1 MYVAVWSNAGVK
13 MRGILRVFLVLFMLP
28 AMCLAGVGDVDNRF
42 EVTND
47 MWKQSPYNKF
57 VHLKAYFYN
66 MSPENTNASLIGVGN
81 CTGQYVSPNLILSAG
96 HCKKDN
102 DYVTYRVL
110 NYKYKDVSGLVELI
124 HTAYIHDQEYDKP
137 GDWAV
142 WQITDPKYYNNDY
155 FNTSVPSENLDV
167 INAGWGAIRVLTDD
181 EIEKLKSFL
190 QKEGDKIQ
198 TANLYNTLVAKL
210 KSLNLPDL
218 EDGDQ
223 LKASKCTVFYNK
235 SNPYILKTNC
245 DSWTGNSGGGY
256 VQDDT
261 LYGICSYGADTFDDD
276 SNTDY
281 MVSAKQFKAKLQE
294 LIKEHWPKD
303 QTANPGLSYNT
314 QFNGKL
320 QEPIKSTVPDQVVNP
335 EWPYKPNPRPVVPV
349 VPGIDVKKVQADMIA
364 LYEKKEQ
371 EERKKKQEEWKKK
384 LIEWEEED
392 KNDLLSLSE
401 DMEWWDNHL
410 GLNDSLETSVEI
422 IDEEED
428 PVPGSDNENSV
439 QEKQTSQ
446 AAPEESNLNPTNNQA
461 GSEGGNERAA
471 ANSAPGTVASNH
483 NQVSDSGLSDAEEY
497 FFEYEEVERISNE
510 ISASFD
516 EYLQSVQQAKDDLT
530 EQQEELSKKVEKGV
544 RAVRIMDNRR
554 FLGLLDDI
562 VELNT
567 ISQNLKK
574 LEDTYQQAKKR
585 ETSLANRT
593 LTAMTMAATGIGGM
607 QLAQGLAEQKADK
620 DAEMAMNA
628 YMATFRCEYGG
639 GKSFKGGA
647 TQIELPGGNDS
658 EMMKMRQSY
667 FKLAADLKERKNILG
682 LKAGIES
689 LVVLDKVQ
697 TGLYDDEGVG
707 VTSGAYGS
715 LYRAKTGSEADQA
728 KLDEAGQVSA
738 GRVKGG
744 GAALGTG
751 AVGGVSGD
759 LLINHMKKK

>member
-66 MSPENTNASLIGVGN
+66 MPPENTNASLIGVGN

-142 WQITDPKYYNNDY
+142 WLIKDPKYYNKDY
-155 FNTSVPSENLDV
+155 FNTSVPSKDLDV
-167 INAGWGAIRVLTDD
+167 INAGWGAIRVLKND

-235 SNPYILKTNC
+235 SNPDILKTNC

-303 QTANPGLSYNT
+303 QVA
-314 QFNGKL
+314 
-320 QEPIKSTVPDQVVNP
+320 NP

-371 EERKKKQEEWKKK
+371 EERKKKQEEWKKEQ
-384 LIEWEEED
+384 IEWEEED
-392 KNDLLSLSE
+392 KKYQLSLSE

-422 IDEEED
+422 IDDEED
-428 PVPGSDNENSV
+428 TVPGSDNENSV
-439 QEKQTSQ
+439 REEPASQ
-446 AAPEESNLNPTNNQA
+446 AATEESNLIPTNNQA
-461 GSEGGNERAA
+461 GSEDGDGRVA
-471 ANSAPGTVASNH
+471 ANIAPGTVASNH
-483 NQVSDSGLSDAEEY
+483 NQVSDSGDLEDEEY
-497 FFEYEEVERISNE
+497 FVEYEDAELILNE

-516 EYLQSVQQAKDDLT
+516 TYLQSMEQAQEDLQ
-530 EQQEELSKKVEKGV
+530 EQKEKLSKKVEQGV
-544 RAVRIMDNRR
+544 RVVRIMDNRR

-574 LEDTYQQAKKR
+574 LEDAYQQAKKR

-620 DAEMAMNA
+620 DAEMAMDA

-647 TQIELPGGNDS
+647 TQIELPGGNNS
-658 EMMKMRQSY
+658 EMMKLRQSY
-667 FKLAADLKERKNILG
+667 LKLAADLKERKNILG

-715 LYRAKTGSEADQA
+715 LYRAKMGNEADQE

-751 AVGGVSGD
+751 VVGGTSGN
-759 LLINHMKKK
+759 LLINHMQKK

>member
-1 MYVAVWSNAGVK
+1 MWSNAGVK

-42 EVTND
+42 VVTNE

-57 VHLKAYFYN
+57 VHLKAHVYN
-66 MSPENTNASLIGVGN
+66 MSPENTNASLINVGN

-96 HCKKDN
+96 HCKKDY
-102 DYVTYRVL
+102 DYVLYRAL
-110 NYKYKDVSGLVELI
+110 NYKGGAPVPVELI
-124 HTAYIHDQEYDKP
+124 YTDFIHGQEYDAP

-142 WQITDPKYYNNDY
+142 WLIKDPKYYNKDY
-155 FNTSVPSENLDV
+155 FNTLVPSENLDV
-167 INAGWGAIRVLTDD
+167 INAGWGAIRVLKNE
-181 EIEKLKSFL
+181 EIKKLKSFL
-190 QKEGDKIQ
+190 QEEGDKIQ
-198 TANLYNTLVAKL
+198 TADLYDKLAAKL
-210 KSLNLPDL
+210 KRLNLPDL
-218 EDGDQ
+218 EDGNQ
-223 LKASKCTVFYNK
+223 LKASECKVFYDESK
-235 SNPYILKTNC
+235 PYILKTDC
-245 DSWTGNSGGGY
+245 DSWAGNSGGGY
-256 VQDDT
+256 VRNDT
-261 LYGICSYGADTFDDD
+261 LYGICSYGADTFDDAT
-276 SNTDY
+276 NTDY

-294 LIKEHWPKD
+294 LIK
-303 QTANPGLSYNT
+303 
-314 QFNGKL
+314 
-320 QEPIKSTVPDQVVNP
+320 STGSDQVANP

-364 LYEKKEQ
+364 LKEQ
-371 EERKKKQEEWKKK
+371 
-384 LIEWEEED
+384 IEWEEED
-392 KNDLLSLSE
+392 KKYKLSLSE

-410 GLNDSLETSVEI
+410 GLNDSLETPVYI
-422 IDEEED
+422 IDDEED
-428 PVPGSDNENSV
+428 TVPGSDNENSV
-439 QEKQTSQ
+439 REKQASQ
-446 AAPEESNLNPTNNQA
+446 DATEESNLIPTNNQA
-461 GSEGGNERAA
+461 GSEGGGERVA

-483 NQVSDSGLSDAEEY
+483 NQVSDSDDSDAEEY
-497 FFEYEEVERISNE
+497 IFEYEEAERISNE
-510 ISASFD
+510 ISASFE
-516 EYLQSVQQAKDDLT
+516 EYLQSVQQAKEDLA
-530 EQQEELSKKVEKGV
+530 EQQEELSNKVEQGV
-544 RAVRIMDNRR
+544 RAVRIMDDRR

-574 LEDTYQQAKKR
+574 LEDAYQQAKKR

-620 DAEMAMNA
+620 DAEMAMDA

-647 TQIELPGGNDS
+647 TQIELPGGNNS

-715 LYRAKTGSEADQA
+715 LYRAKMGNEADQE
-728 KLDEAGQVSA
+728 KLDKAEQVSA

-759 LLINHMKKK
+759 LLINHMQKK

>member
-1 MYVAVWSNAGVK
+1 MWSNAGVK

-42 EVTND
+42 VVTNE

-102 DYVTYRVL
+102 DYVTYGVL

-142 WQITDPKYYNNDY
+142 WRITDSKYYNNDY

-167 INAGWGAIRVLTDD
+167 INAGWGAIRVLKND

-294 LIKEHWPKD
+294 LIKDHWPKD
-303 QTANPGLSYNT
+303 QVA
-314 QFNGKL
+314 
-320 QEPIKSTVPDQVVNP
+320 NP
-335 EWPYKPNPRPVVPV
+335 EWSYKPNPWPV
-349 VPGIDVKKVQADMIA
+349 VPGIDVKKVQADMIE
-364 LYEKKEQ
+364 LKEQ
-371 EERKKKQEEWKKK
+371 
-384 LIEWEEED
+384 IEWEEED
-392 KNDLLSLSE
+392 KKYKLSLSE

-410 GLNDSLETSVEI
+410 GLNDSLETSEDI
-422 IDEEED
+422 IDDEED
-428 PVPGSDNENSV
+428 TVPGSDNENSV
-439 QEKQTSQ
+439 AGKASQ
-446 AAPEESNLNPTNNQA
+446 AATKESNLIPTNNQA
-461 GSEGGNERAA
+461 GSEGGGERVV
-471 ANSAPGTVASNH
+471 ANSAPGIVASNH

-497 FFEYEEVERISNE
+497 FFEYEEVERISNK
-510 ISASFD
+510 ISASF
-516 EYLQSVQQAKDDLT
+516 EAYLQSMEQVQEDLQ
-530 EQQEELSKKVEKGV
+530 EQKEKLSKKVEQGV
-544 RAVRIMDNRR
+544 RVVRIMDNRR

-620 DAEMAMNA
+620 DAEMAMDA

-658 EMMKMRQSY
+658 EMMKLRQSY

-715 LYRAKTGSEADQA
+715 LYRAKMGNEADQA

-751 AVGGVSGD
+751 VVGGVSGD
-759 LLINHMKKK
+759 LLINHMQKK

>member
-1 MYVAVWSNAGVK
+1 
-13 MRGILRVFLVLFMLP
+13 MLP
-28 AMCLAGVGDVDNRF
+28 AMCLAGVGDVDNRYY
-42 EVTND
+42 VTND

-57 VHLKAYFYN
+57 VHLKAHVHN
-66 MSPENTNASLIGVGN
+66 MPVDERDSQVINVGN

-96 HCKKDN
+96 HCVKSN
-102 DYVTYRVL
+102 DYVLYRAL
-110 NYKYKDVSGLVELI
+110 NYKGDSVPVELI
-124 HTAYIHDQEYDKP
+124 YSAYNHDNAYDDL

-142 WQITDPKYYNNDY
+142 WQITEPKYYNNDY

-167 INAGWGAIRVLTDD
+167 INAGWGAIRVLTND
-181 EIEKLKSFL
+181 EIKKLKSFL
-190 QKEGDKIQ
+190 QKEGNKIKA
-198 TANLYNTLVAKL
+198 TDLYDELVAEVNR
-210 KSLNLPDL
+210 LNLKEL
-218 EDGDQ
+218 EDSHN

-235 SNPYILKTNC
+235 SSNPYILETNC
-245 DSWTGNSGGGY
+245 DSWAGNSGGGY

-261 LYGICSYGADTFDDD
+261 LYGICSYGANTFYDG

-446 AAPEESNLNPTNNQA
+446 AAPEESNLIPTNNQA
-461 GSEGGNERAA
+461 GSEGGGERVV
-471 ANSAPGTVASNH
+471 ANSAPGTVASNQ
-483 NQVSDSGLSDAEEY
+483 NQASDSGLSDAEEY
-497 FFEYEEVERISNE
+497 FFEYEEAERISNE
-510 ISASFD
+510 ISASFE

-620 DAEMAMNA
+620 DAEMAMDA

-715 LYRAKTGSEADQA
+715 LYRAKMGSEADQA

-751 AVGGVSGD
+751 VVGGVSGD

>member
-42 EVTND
+42 EVTNE
-47 MWKQSPYNKF
+47 MWEQSPYNKF

-66 MSPENTNASLIGVGN
+66 MPPENTNASLIGVGN

-142 WQITDPKYYNNDY
+142 WLITEPKYYNNDY
-155 FNTSVPSENLDV
+155 FNTSVPSKDLDV

-223 LKASKCTVFYNK
+223 LKASECKVFYNK
-235 SNPYILKTNC
+235 SNPDILKTNC

-303 QTANPGLSYNT
+303 QVA
-314 QFNGKL
+314 
-320 QEPIKSTVPDQVVNP
+320 NP
-335 EWPYKPNPRPVVPV
+335 EWSYKPNPWPVVPV
-349 VPGIDVKKVQADMIA
+349 VPGIDVKKVQADMIE
-364 LYEKKEQ
+364 LKEQ
-371 EERKKKQEEWKKK
+371 
-384 LIEWEEED
+384 IEWEEED
-392 KNDLLSLSE
+392 KKHKLSLSE

-410 GLNDSLETSVEI
+410 GLNDSLETSEDI
-422 IDEEED
+422 IDDEQD
-428 PVPGSDNENSV
+428 TVPGSDNENSV
-439 QEKQTSQ
+439 AGKASQ
-446 AAPEESNLNPTNNQA
+446 AATEESNLIPTNDRA
-461 GSEGGNERAA
+461 GSEGGNERVT
-471 ANSAPGTVASNH
+471 ANSAPGIVAIEQ
-483 NQVSDSGLSDAEEY
+483 NQESDSGDLEDEEDFVEYEDAEL
-497 FFEYEEVERISNE
+497 ILNE

-516 EYLQSVQQAKDDLT
+516 TYLQSMEQVQEDLQ
-530 EQQEELSKKVEKGV
+530 EQKEKLSKKVEQGV
-544 RAVRIMDNRR
+544 RVVRIMDNRR

-574 LEDTYQQAKKR
+574 LEDAYQQAKKR

-620 DAEMAMNA
+620 DAEMAMDA

-647 TQIELPGGNDS
+647 TQIELPGGNNS
-658 EMMKMRQSY
+658 EMMKLRQSY

-715 LYRAKTGSEADQA
+715 LYRAKMGNEADQA

-759 LLINHMKKK
+759 LLINHMQKK

>member
-1 MYVAVWSNAGVK
+1 MWSNAGVK

-42 EVTND
+42 EVTNE
-47 MWKQSPYNKF
+47 MWEQSPYNKF

-66 MSPENTNASLIGVGN
+66 MPPENTNASLIGVGN

-142 WQITDPKYYNNDY
+142 WLIKDPKYYNKDY
-155 FNTSVPSENLDV
+155 FNTLVPSEDLDV
-167 INAGWGAIRVLTDD
+167 INAGWGAIRVLKDD
-181 EIEKLKSFL
+181 EIKKLKSFL
-190 QKEGDKIQ
+190 QEEGDKIQ
-198 TANLYNTLVAKL
+198 TADLYGKLADEL

-223 LKASKCTVFYNK
+223 LKASECKVFYNK
-235 SNPYILKTNC
+235 SNPDILKTNC

-256 VQDDT
+256 VQDNT

-294 LIKEHWPKD
+294 LITKHWPKD
-303 QTANPGLSYNT
+303 Q
-314 QFNGKL
+314 
-320 QEPIKSTVPDQVVNP
+320 
-335 EWPYKPNPRPVVPV
+335 
-349 VPGIDVKKVQADMIA
+349 
-364 LYEKKEQ
+364 
-371 EERKKKQEEWKKK
+371 
-384 LIEWEEED
+384 
-392 KNDLLSLSE
+392 
-401 DMEWWDNHL
+401 
-410 GLNDSLETSVEI
+410 
-422 IDEEED
+422 
-428 PVPGSDNENSV
+428 
-439 QEKQTSQ
+439 
-446 AAPEESNLNPTNNQA
+446 
-461 GSEGGNERAA
+461 A
-471 ANSAPGTVASNH
+471 ANSGLGYRANTVLFTSAMDTNSEQGTNAIEQSRE
-483 NQVSDSGLSDAEEY
+483 SDSGDS
-497 FFEYEEVERISNE
+497 EV
-510 ISASFD
+510 A
-516 EYLQSVQQAKDDLT
+516 EYLQAAEQIQEDLT
-530 EQQEELSKKVEKGV
+530 ERQKELLKQVKQGV
-544 RAVRIMDNRR
+544 LAVQGMDDRR
-554 FLGLLDDI
+554 FLGLLDKI
-562 VELNT
+562 AELNT

-574 LEDTYQQAKKR
+574 LEDAYQQAKKR

-620 DAEMAMNA
+620 DAEMAMDA
-628 YMATFRCEYGG
+628 YMATFRCEYGS

-647 TQIELPGGNDS
+647 TQIELPGGNNS

-667 FKLAADLKERKNILG
+667 LKLAADLKERKNILG

-715 LYRAKTGSEADQA
+715 LYRAKMGNEADQA

-744 GAALGTG
+744 GAALGSG
-751 AVGGVSGD
+751 VVGGVSGN

>member
-42 EVTND
+42 EVTNE
-47 MWKQSPYNKF
+47 MWEQSPYNKF

-66 MSPENTNASLIGVGN
+66 MPPENTNASLIGVGN

-142 WQITDPKYYNNDY
+142 WLIKDPKYYNKDY
-155 FNTSVPSENLDV
+155 FNTLVPSEDLDV

-181 EIEKLKSFL
+181 EIQQLKSFL
-190 QKEGDKIQ
+190 QKEGEKIQ
-198 TANLYNTLVAKL
+198 TADLYGKLANEL

-223 LKASKCTVFYNK
+223 LKASECKVFYNK
-235 SNPYILKTNC
+235 SNPDILKTNC

-256 VQDDT
+256 VQDNT

-294 LIKEHWPKD
+294 LITKHWPKD
-303 QTANPGLSYNT
+303 QAVNPELSYNT
-314 QFNGKL
+314 QFNDKL
-320 QEPIKSTVPDQVVNP
+320 QEPINSTSPDQ
-335 EWPYKPNPRPVVPV
+335 
-349 VPGIDVKKVQADMIA
+349 
-364 LYEKKEQ
+364 
-371 EERKKKQEEWKKK
+371 
-384 LIEWEEED
+384 
-392 KNDLLSLSE
+392 
-401 DMEWWDNHL
+401 
-410 GLNDSLETSVEI
+410 
-422 IDEEED
+422 
-428 PVPGSDNENSV
+428 
-439 QEKQTSQ
+439 
-446 AAPEESNLNPTNNQA
+446 
-461 GSEGGNERAA
+461 A
-471 ANSAPGTVASNH
+471 ANSGLGYRSNTVFFPPAMDTNSE
-483 NQVSDSGLSDAEEY
+483 QGVDARESDIGDSEGEA
-497 FFEYEEVERISNE
+497 
-510 ISASFD
+510 
-516 EYLQSVQQAKDDLT
+516 YLQASEQIQEDLQ
-530 EQQEELSKKVEKGV
+530 EQKEKLSKKVEQGV
-544 RAVRIMDNRR
+544 RVVRIMDNRR

-574 LEDTYQQAKKR
+574 LEDAYQQAKKR

-620 DAEMAMNA
+620 DAEMAMDA

-647 TQIELPGGNDS
+647 TQIELPGGNNS

-667 FKLAADLKERKNILG
+667 LKLAADLKERKNILG

-715 LYRAKTGSEADQA
+715 LYRAKMGNEADQA

-751 AVGGVSGD
+751 VVGGVSGD
-759 LLINHMKKK
+759 LLINHMQKK

>member
-1 MYVAVWSNAGVK
+1 MWSNAGVK

-42 EVTND
+42 EVTNE
-47 MWKQSPYNKF
+47 MWEQSPYNKF

-66 MSPENTNASLIGVGN
+66 MPPENTNASLIGVGN

-142 WQITDPKYYNNDY
+142 WLIKDPKYYNKDY
-155 FNTSVPSENLDV
+155 FNTLVPSEDLDV

-181 EIEKLKSFL
+181 EIQQLKSFL
-190 QKEGDKIQ
+190 QKEGEKIQ
-198 TANLYNTLVAKL
+198 TADLYGKLANEL

-223 LKASKCTVFYNK
+223 LKASECKVFYNK
-235 SNPYILKTNC
+235 SNPDILKTNC

-294 LIKEHWPKD
+294 LIKDHWPKD
-303 QTANPGLSYNT
+303 QVANPELSYNT
-314 QFNGKL
+314 QLNGNL
-320 QEPIKSTVPDQVVNP
+320 QELINSTSPDQ
-335 EWPYKPNPRPVVPV
+335 
-349 VPGIDVKKVQADMIA
+349 
-364 LYEKKEQ
+364 
-371 EERKKKQEEWKKK
+371 
-384 LIEWEEED
+384 
-392 KNDLLSLSE
+392 
-401 DMEWWDNHL
+401 
-410 GLNDSLETSVEI
+410 
-422 IDEEED
+422 
-428 PVPGSDNENSV
+428 
-439 QEKQTSQ
+439 
-446 AAPEESNLNPTNNQA
+446 
-461 GSEGGNERAA
+461 A
-471 ANSAPGTVASNH
+471 ANSGIERRSYTMYFTSAMGTNSEQGADTRESDIGDSEGEAYLRASE
-483 NQVSDSGLSDAEEY
+483 QIQED
-497 FFEYEEVERISNE
+497 
-510 ISASFD
+510 
-516 EYLQSVQQAKDDLT
+516 LQK
-530 EQQEELSKKVEKGV
+530 QQEKLSKKVQRDV
-544 RAVRIMDNRR
+544 LAVQGMDNRR
-554 FLGLLDDI
+554 FLAFLNSI
-562 VELNT
+562 VELNI

-574 LEDTYQQAKKR
+574 LEDAYQQAKER

-620 DAEMAMNA
+620 DAEMAMDA

-658 EMMKMRQSY
+658 EMMKLRQSY
-667 FKLAADLKERKNILG
+667 LKLAADLKERKNILG

-715 LYRAKTGSEADQA
+715 LYRAKMGNEADQA
-728 KLDEAGQVSA
+728 KLDEAEQVSA

-751 AVGGVSGD
+751 VVGGVSGD
-759 LLINHMKKK
+759 LLINHMQKK

>member
-1 MYVAVWSNAGVK
+1 M
-13 MRGILRVFLVLFMLP
+13 P
-28 AMCLAGVGDVDNRF
+28 
-42 EVTND
+42 
-47 MWKQSPYNKF
+47 
-57 VHLKAYFYN
+57 
-66 MSPENTNASLIGVGN
+66 
-81 CTGQYVSPNLILSAG
+81 
-96 HCKKDN
+96 
-102 DYVTYRVL
+102 
-110 NYKYKDVSGLVELI
+110 VELI
-124 HTAYIHDQEYDKP
+124 YTDYIHGREYDAP

-142 WQITDPKYYNNDY
+142 WLITEPKYYNKDY
-155 FNTSVPSENLDV
+155 FNTLVPSENLDV
-167 INAGWGAIRVLTDD
+167 INAGWGAIRVLKND
-181 EIEKLKSFL
+181 EIQKLKSFL
-190 QKEGDKIQ
+190 QKEGDNIQ
-198 TANLYNTLVAKL
+198 TADLYEKFAKEL
-210 KSLNLPDL
+210 EDLNLSDL

-223 LKASKCTVFYNK
+223 LKASKCKVFYNK

-245 DSWTGNSGGGY
+245 DSWAGNSGGGC

-261 LYGICSYGADTFDDD
+261 LYGILSYGTNTFDDA
-276 SNTDY
+276 SNRDY

-294 LIKEHWPKD
+294 LIKKHWPKD
-303 QTANPGLSYNT
+303 QAVNPELSYNT
-314 QFNGKL
+314 QFNVKL
-320 QEPIKSTVPDQVVNP
+320 QEPIKSTAPDQAANP
-335 EWPYKPNPRPVVPV
+335 EWPYKPNSRPV

-364 LYEKKEQ
+364 LYEKKKQ
-371 EERKKKQEEWKKK
+371 EEREKEQEKWKKEQ
-384 LIEWEEED
+384 IEWEEED
-392 KNDLLSLSE
+392 KKYKLSLSE
-401 DMEWWDNHL
+401 DTEWWDNHL
-410 GLNDSLETSVEI
+410 GLNDSSEASVEI

-428 PVPGSDNENSV
+428 PLFDVPGSDNENSV
-439 QEKQTSQ
+439 QEELSSQ
-446 AAPEESNLNPTNNQA
+446 AATEESNLNPKNNQA
-461 GSEGGNERAA
+461 GSEGGDESVA
-471 ANSAPGTVASNH
+471 ANSAPGTVAIEQ
-483 NQVSDSGLSDAEEY
+483 NQESDSGDLEAEEY
-497 FFEYEEVERISNE
+497 IFEYEEAERISNA
-510 ISASFD
+510 ISASFE
-516 EYLQSVQQAKDDLT
+516 EYLQSVQQAKEDLA
-530 EQQEELSKKVEKGV
+530 EQQEELSKKVQKGV

-647 TQIELPGGNDS
+647 TQIELPGGNNS

-715 LYRAKTGSEADQA
+715 LYRAKMGNEADQA
-728 KLDEAGQVSA
+728 KLDEAEQVSA

-759 LLINHMKKK
+759 LLINHMQKK

>member
-1 MYVAVWSNAGVK
+1 MWSNAGVK

-42 EVTND
+42 VVTNE

-102 DYVTYRVL
+102 DYVTYGVL

-142 WQITDPKYYNNDY
+142 WRITDSKYYNNDY

-167 INAGWGAIRVLTDD
+167 INAGWGAIRVLKND

-294 LIKEHWPKD
+294 LIKDHWPKD
-303 QTANPGLSYNT
+303 QVA
-314 QFNGKL
+314 
-320 QEPIKSTVPDQVVNP
+320 NP
-335 EWPYKPNPRPVVPV
+335 EWSYKPNPWPV
-349 VPGIDVKKVQADMIA
+349 VPGIDVKKVQADMIE
-364 LYEKKEQ
+364 LKEQ
-371 EERKKKQEEWKKK
+371 
-384 LIEWEEED
+384 IEWEEED
-392 KNDLLSLSE
+392 KKYKLSLSE

-410 GLNDSLETSVEI
+410 GLNDSLETSEDI
-422 IDEEED
+422 IDDEED
-428 PVPGSDNENSV
+428 TVPGSDNENSV
-439 QEKQTSQ
+439 AGKASQ
-446 AAPEESNLNPTNNQA
+446 AATKESNLIPTNNQA
-461 GSEGGNERAA
+461 GSEGGGERVV
-471 ANSAPGTVASNH
+471 ANSAPGIVASNH

-497 FFEYEEVERISNE
+497 FFEYEEVERISNK
-510 ISASFD
+510 ISASF
-516 EYLQSVQQAKDDLT
+516 EAYLQSMEQVQEDLQ
-530 EQQEELSKKVEKGV
+530 EQKEKLSKKVEQGV
-544 RAVRIMDNRR
+544 RVVRIMDNRR

-574 LEDTYQQAKKR
+574 LEDAYQQAKKR

-620 DAEMAMNA
+620 DAEMAMDA

-658 EMMKMRQSY
+658 EMMKLRQSY

-715 LYRAKTGSEADQA
+715 LYRAKMGNEADQA

-751 AVGGVSGD
+751 VVGGVSGD
-759 LLINHMKKK
+759 LLINHMQKK

>member
-42 EVTND
+42 EVTNE
-47 MWKQSPYNKF
+47 MWEQSPYNKF

-66 MSPENTNASLIGVGN
+66 MPPENTNASLIGVGN

-142 WQITDPKYYNNDY
+142 WLIKDPKYYNKDY
-155 FNTSVPSENLDV
+155 FNTLVPSEDLDV

-181 EIEKLKSFL
+181 EIQQLKSFL
-190 QKEGDKIQ
+190 QKEGEKIQ
-198 TANLYNTLVAKL
+198 TADLYGKLANEL

-223 LKASKCTVFYNK
+223 LKASECKVFYNK
-235 SNPYILKTNC
+235 SNPDILKTNC

-294 LIKEHWPKD
+294 LIKDHWPKD
-303 QTANPGLSYNT
+303 QVANPELSYNT
-314 QFNGKL
+314 QLNGNL
-320 QEPIKSTVPDQVVNP
+320 QELINSTSPDQ
-335 EWPYKPNPRPVVPV
+335 
-349 VPGIDVKKVQADMIA
+349 
-364 LYEKKEQ
+364 
-371 EERKKKQEEWKKK
+371 
-384 LIEWEEED
+384 
-392 KNDLLSLSE
+392 
-401 DMEWWDNHL
+401 
-410 GLNDSLETSVEI
+410 
-422 IDEEED
+422 
-428 PVPGSDNENSV
+428 
-439 QEKQTSQ
+439 
-446 AAPEESNLNPTNNQA
+446 
-461 GSEGGNERAA
+461 A
-471 ANSAPGTVASNH
+471 ANSGIERRSYTMYFTSAMGTNSEQGADTRESDIGDSEGEAYLRASE
-483 NQVSDSGLSDAEEY
+483 QIQED
-497 FFEYEEVERISNE
+497 
-510 ISASFD
+510 
-516 EYLQSVQQAKDDLT
+516 LQK
-530 EQQEELSKKVEKGV
+530 QQEKLSKKVQRDV
-544 RAVRIMDNRR
+544 LAVQGMDNRR
-554 FLGLLDDI
+554 FLAFLNSI
-562 VELNT
+562 VELNI

-574 LEDTYQQAKKR
+574 LEDAYQQAKER

-620 DAEMAMNA
+620 DAEMAMDA

-658 EMMKMRQSY
+658 EMMKLRQSY
-667 FKLAADLKERKNILG
+667 LKLAADLKERKNILG

-715 LYRAKTGSEADQA
+715 LYRAKMGNEADQA
-728 KLDEAGQVSA
+728 KLDEAEQVSA

-751 AVGGVSGD
+751 VVGGVSGD
-759 LLINHMKKK
+759 LLINHMQKK

>member
-1 MYVAVWSNAGVK
+1 MWSNAGVK

-28 AMCLAGVGDVDNRF
+28 AMCLAGVGDVDNRYY
-42 EVTND
+42 VTNE

-57 VHLKAYFYN
+57 VHLKAHVYDMPVDERDSQVIN
-66 MSPENTNASLIGVGN
+66 VGN

-96 HCKKDN
+96 HCVKSYDW
-102 DYVTYRVL
+102 VLYRAL
-110 NYKYKDVSGLVELI
+110 NYNDDSVPVELI
-124 HTAYIHDQEYDKP
+124 YSAYNHDNAYDDL

-142 WQITDPKYYNNDY
+142 WLIKDPKYYNKDY
-155 FNTSVPSENLDV
+155 FNTSEPSKDLDV
-167 INAGWGAIRVLTDD
+167 INAGWGAIRVLKDD
-181 EIEKLKSFL
+181 EIKKLKSFL
-190 QKEGDKIQ
+190 QKVGNKIQ
-198 TANLYNTLVAKL
+198 TADLYDKL
-210 KSLNLPDL
+210 ADELEDLNLPEL
-218 EDGDQ
+218 EDSHN
-223 LKASKCTVFYNK
+223 LKASKCKVLYDK
-235 SNPYILKTNC
+235 ANPYILKTTC

-256 VQDDT
+256 VQDET
-261 LYGICSYGADTFDDD
+261 LYGICSYGTNAFDDER
-276 SNTDY
+276 NTDY

-294 LIKEHWPKD
+294 LIKENWPKD
-303 QTANPGLSYNT
+303 QAANPELS
-314 QFNGKL
+314 
-320 QEPIKSTVPDQVVNP
+320 
-335 EWPYKPNPRPVVPV
+335 YKPNTRPFL
-349 VPGIDVKKVQADMIA
+349 PGIDVKKVQAYMRT

-371 EERKKKQEEWKKK
+371 EERKKKQEEWNKK

-392 KNDLLSLSE
+392 KKDQLSLLE
-401 DMEWWDNHL
+401 DMGWWDNHL

-461 GSEGGNERAA
+461 GSEGGGERVV
-471 ANSAPGTVASNH
+471 ANSAPGTVASNQ
-483 NQVSDSGLSDAEEY
+483 NQVSDSVDLEDEEY
-497 FFEYEEVERISNE
+497 FVEYEDAELILNE
-510 ISASFD
+510 ISASFE
-516 EYLQSVQQAKDDLT
+516 EYLQSVQQAKEDLT

-544 RAVRIMDNRR
+544 RAVRIMDDRQV
-554 FLGLLDDI
+554 LALLDKI

-593 LTAMTMAATGIGGM
+593 LTATTMAATGIGGM

-639 GKSFKGGA
+639 GKSFKGGT
-647 TQIELPGGNDS
+647 TQIELPGGNNS

-715 LYRAKTGSEADQA
+715 LYRAKMGNEADQA
-728 KLDEAGQVSA
+728 KLDEAEQVSA

-751 AVGGVSGD
+751 VVGGVSGD
-759 LLINHMKKK
+759 LLINHMQKK

>member
-1 MYVAVWSNAGVK
+1 MWSNAGVK

-42 EVTND
+42 EVTNE
-47 MWKQSPYNKF
+47 MWEQSPYNKF

-66 MSPENTNASLIGVGN
+66 MPPENTNASLIGVGN

-142 WQITDPKYYNNDY
+142 WLIKDPKYYNKDY
-155 FNTSVPSENLDV
+155 FNTLVPSEDLDV
-167 INAGWGAIRVLTDD
+167 INAGWGAIRVLKDD
-181 EIEKLKSFL
+181 EIQQLKSFL
-190 QKEGDKIQ
+190 QKEGEKIQ
-198 TANLYNTLVAKL
+198 TADLYGKLADEL

-223 LKASKCTVFYNK
+223 LKASECKVFYNK
-235 SNPYILKTNC
+235 SNPDILKTNC
-245 DSWTGNSGGGY
+245 DSWAGNSGGGY
-256 VQDDT
+256 VQDNT
-261 LYGICSYGADTFDDD
+261 LYGICSYGANTFDDA

-294 LIKEHWPKD
+294 LITKHWPKD
-303 QTANPGLSYNT
+303 QAVNPELSYNT
-314 QFNGKL
+314 QFNDNL
-320 QEPIKSTVPDQVVNP
+320 QELINSTSP
-335 EWPYKPNPRPVVPV
+335 E
-349 VPGIDVKKVQADMIA
+349 Q
-364 LYEKKEQ
+364 
-371 EERKKKQEEWKKK
+371 
-384 LIEWEEED
+384 
-392 KNDLLSLSE
+392 
-401 DMEWWDNHL
+401 
-410 GLNDSLETSVEI
+410 
-422 IDEEED
+422 
-428 PVPGSDNENSV
+428 
-439 QEKQTSQ
+439 
-446 AAPEESNLNPTNNQA
+446 
-461 GSEGGNERAA
+461 A
-471 ANSAPGTVASNH
+471 ANSGLEHRSYTVLFTSAMDTNREQGTGAIGQS
-483 NQVSDSGLSDAEEY
+483 QESDSGDSEDAK
-497 FFEYEEVERISNE
+497 
-510 ISASFD
+510 
-516 EYLQSVQQAKDDLT
+516 YLQAAEQIQEDLT
-530 EQQEELSKKVEKGV
+530 ERQKELLKQVKQGV
-544 RAVRIMDNRR
+544 LAVQGMDYRQV
-554 FLGLLDDI
+554 LVLLNKI

-574 LEDTYQQAKKR
+574 LEDAYQQAKER

-620 DAEMAMNA
+620 DAEMAMDA

-647 TQIELPGGNDS
+647 TQIELPGGNNS
-658 EMMKMRQSY
+658 EMMKLRQSY

-715 LYRAKTGSEADQA
+715 LYRAKMGSEADQA

-759 LLINHMKKK
+759 LLINHMQKK

>member
-1 MYVAVWSNAGVK
+1 MWSNAGVK

-66 MSPENTNASLIGVGN
+66 MPPENTNASLIGVGN

-142 WQITDPKYYNNDY
+142 WRITDSKYYNNDY

-167 INAGWGAIRVLTDD
+167 INAGWGAIRVLKND

-235 SNPYILKTNC
+235 SNPDILKTNC

-303 QTANPGLSYNT
+303 QVA
-314 QFNGKL
+314 
-320 QEPIKSTVPDQVVNP
+320 NP

-371 EERKKKQEEWKKK
+371 EERKKKQEEWKKEQ
-384 LIEWEEED
+384 IEWEEED
-392 KNDLLSLSE
+392 KKYQLSLSE
-401 DMEWWDNHL
+401 DTEWWDNHL

-422 IDEEED
+422 IDDEED
-428 PVPGSDNENSV
+428 TVPGSDNENSV
-439 QEKQTSQ
+439 REEPASQ
-446 AAPEESNLNPTNNQA
+446 AATEESNLIPTNNQA
-461 GSEGGNERAA
+461 GSEDGGERVV
-471 ANSAPGTVASNH
+471 ANIAPGIVASNH
-483 NQVSDSGLSDAEEY
+483 NQVSDSGDSDAEEY
-497 FFEYEEVERISNE
+497 FFEYEEAERISNE

-516 EYLQSVQQAKDDLT
+516 EYLQSMEQAKD
-530 EQQEELSKKVEKGV
+530 EMQKQQEELSNKVEQGV
-544 RAVRIMDNRR
+544 RVVRIMDNRR

-574 LEDTYQQAKKR
+574 LEDAYEQAKKR

-593 LTAMTMAATGIGGM
+593 LTAATMAATGIGGM

-620 DAEMAMNA
+620 DAEMAMDA

-715 LYRAKTGSEADQA
+715 LYRAKMGSEADQA

-751 AVGGVSGD
+751 VVGGTSGN

>member
-42 EVTND
+42 EVTNE
-47 MWKQSPYNKF
+47 MWEQSPYNKF

-66 MSPENTNASLIGVGN
+66 MPPENTNASLIGVGN

-142 WQITDPKYYNNDY
+142 WLIKDPKYYNKDY

-167 INAGWGAIRVLTDD
+167 INAGWGAIRVLTND
-181 EIEKLKSFL
+181 EIKKLKSFL
-190 QKEGDKIQ
+190 QKEGNKIKA
-198 TANLYNTLVAKL
+198 TDLYDELVEEANR
-210 KSLNLPDL
+210 LNLKKL
-218 EDGDQ
+218 EDSHN

-235 SNPYILKTNC
+235 SSNPYILETNC
-245 DSWTGNSGGGY
+245 DSWAGNSGGGY

-261 LYGICSYGADTFDDD
+261 LYGICSYGANTFDDD

-294 LIKEHWPKD
+294 LITKHWPKD
-303 QTANPGLSYNT
+303 QAVNPELSYNT
-314 QFNGKL
+314 QFNDKL
-320 QEPIKSTVPDQVVNP
+320 QELINSTSP
-335 EWPYKPNPRPVVPV
+335 E
-349 VPGIDVKKVQADMIA
+349 
-364 LYEKKEQ
+364 
-371 EERKKKQEEWKKK
+371 
-384 LIEWEEED
+384 
-392 KNDLLSLSE
+392 
-401 DMEWWDNHL
+401 H
-410 GLNDSLETSVEI
+410 
-422 IDEEED
+422 
-428 PVPGSDNENSV
+428 
-439 QEKQTSQ
+439 
-446 AAPEESNLNPTNNQA
+446 
-461 GSEGGNERAA
+461 A
-471 ANSAPGTVASNH
+471 ANSGLEHRSYTVLFTSAMDTNREQGTGAIGQS
-483 NQVSDSGLSDAEEY
+483 QESDSGDSEDAK
-497 FFEYEEVERISNE
+497 
-510 ISASFD
+510 
-516 EYLQSVQQAKDDLT
+516 YLQANEQIQEDLT
-530 EQQEELSKKVEKGV
+530 ERQKELLKQVKQGV
-544 RAVRIMDNRR
+544 LAVQGMDDRQV
-554 FLGLLDDI
+554 LVLLNKI

-574 LEDTYQQAKKR
+574 LEDAYQQAKER

-593 LTAMTMAATGIGGM
+593 LTAATMAATGIGGM

-620 DAEMAMNA
+620 DAEMAMDA

-647 TQIELPGGNDS
+647 TQIELPGGNNS

-667 FKLAADLKERKNILG
+667 LKLAADLKERKNILG

-715 LYRAKTGSEADQA
+715 LYRAKMGNEADQA

-751 AVGGVSGD
+751 VVGGVSGD
-759 LLINHMKKK
+759 LLINHMQKK

>member
-1 MYVAVWSNAGVK
+1 MWSNAGVK

-42 EVTND
+42 VVTNE

-57 VHLKAYFYN
+57 VHLKAHVYDMPVDERDSQVIN
-66 MSPENTNASLIGVGN
+66 VGN

-96 HCKKDN
+96 HCVKLYDW
-102 DYVTYRVL
+102 VLYRAL
-110 NYKYKDVSGLVELI
+110 NYNDDSVPVELI
-124 HTAYIHDQEYDKP
+124 YSAYNHDNAYDDL

-142 WQITDPKYYNNDY
+142 WLIKEPKYYNKDY

-167 INAGWGAIRVLTDD
+167 INAGWGAIRVLKND
-181 EIEKLKSFL
+181 EIKKLKSFL
-190 QKEGDKIQ
+190 QKEGEKIQ
-198 TANLYNTLVAKL
+198 TADLYDKL
-210 KSLNLPDL
+210 ADELEDLNLPEL
-218 EDGDQ
+218 EDSHN
-223 LKASKCTVFYNK
+223 LKASKCKVLYDK
-235 SNPYILKTNC
+235 ANPYILETNC
-245 DSWTGNSGGGY
+245 DSWVGNSGGGY
-256 VQDDT
+256 VQDNT
-261 LYGICSYGADTFDDD
+261 LYGICSYGTNSFDDAT
-276 SNTDY
+276 NKDY

-294 LIKEHWPKD
+294 LIKENWPKD

-384 LIEWEEED
+384 QIEWEEED
-392 KNDLLSLSE
+392 KNDLLSLSP
-401 DMEWWDNHL
+401 DTEWWDNHL

-439 QEKQTSQ
+439 REKQTSQ
-446 AAPEESNLNPTNNQA
+446 AATKESNLNPTNNQA
-461 GSEGGNERAA
+461 GSEGGGERVV

-497 FFEYEEVERISNE
+497 FFEYEEAELISNK

-516 EYLQSVQQAKDDLT
+516 TYLQSMEQAQEDLQK
-530 EQQEELSKKVEKGV
+530 QQEELSKKVQKGV
-544 RAVRIMDNRR
+544 RAVRIMDDRQV
-554 FLGLLDDI
+554 LALLDDI

-574 LEDTYQQAKKR
+574 LEDAYQQAKKR

-620 DAEMAMNA
+620 DAEMAMDA

-658 EMMKMRQSY
+658 EMMKLRQSY
-667 FKLAADLKERKNILG
+667 LKLAADLKERKNILG

-715 LYRAKTGSEADQA
+715 LYRAKMGNEADQA

-751 AVGGVSGD
+751 VVGGVSGD
-759 LLINHMKKK
+759 LLINHMQKK

>member
-1 MYVAVWSNAGVK
+1 MWSNAGVK

-42 EVTND
+42 EVTNE
-47 MWKQSPYNKF
+47 MWEQSPYNKF

-66 MSPENTNASLIGVGN
+66 MPPENTNASLIGVGN

-142 WQITDPKYYNNDY
+142 WLIKDPKYYNKDY
-155 FNTSVPSENLDV
+155 FNTLVPSEDLDV
-167 INAGWGAIRVLTDD
+167 INAGWGAIRVLKDD
-181 EIEKLKSFL
+181 EIQQLKSFL
-190 QKEGDKIQ
+190 QKEGEKIQ
-198 TANLYNTLVAKL
+198 TADLYGKLADEL

-223 LKASKCTVFYNK
+223 LKASECKVFYNK
-235 SNPYILKTNC
+235 SNPDILETNC
-245 DSWTGNSGGGY
+245 DSWAGNSGGGY
-256 VQDDT
+256 VQDNT
-261 LYGICSYGADTFDDD
+261 LYGICSYGANTFDDD

-294 LIKEHWPKD
+294 LITKHWPKD
-303 QTANPGLSYNT
+303 QAVNPELSYNT
-314 QFNGKL
+314 QFNDKL
-320 QEPIKSTVPDQVVNP
+320 QELINSTSP
-335 EWPYKPNPRPVVPV
+335 E
-349 VPGIDVKKVQADMIA
+349 
-364 LYEKKEQ
+364 
-371 EERKKKQEEWKKK
+371 
-384 LIEWEEED
+384 
-392 KNDLLSLSE
+392 
-401 DMEWWDNHL
+401 H
-410 GLNDSLETSVEI
+410 
-422 IDEEED
+422 
-428 PVPGSDNENSV
+428 
-439 QEKQTSQ
+439 
-446 AAPEESNLNPTNNQA
+446 
-461 GSEGGNERAA
+461 A
-471 ANSAPGTVASNH
+471 ANSGLEHRSYTVLFTSAMDTNREQGTGAIGQS
-483 NQVSDSGLSDAEEY
+483 QESDSGDSEDAK
-497 FFEYEEVERISNE
+497 
-510 ISASFD
+510 
-516 EYLQSVQQAKDDLT
+516 YLQANEQIQEDLT
-530 EQQEELSKKVEKGV
+530 ERQKELLKQVKQGV
-544 RAVRIMDNRR
+544 LAVQGMDYRQV
-554 FLGLLDDI
+554 LVLLNKI

-574 LEDTYQQAKKR
+574 LEDAYQQAKER

-593 LTAMTMAATGIGGM
+593 LTAATMAATGIGGM

-620 DAEMAMNA
+620 DAEMAMDA

-647 TQIELPGGNDS
+647 TQIELPGGNNS

-667 FKLAADLKERKNILG
+667 LKLAADLKERKNILG

-715 LYRAKTGSEADQA
+715 LYRAKMGNEADQA

-751 AVGGVSGD
+751 VVGGTSGN
-759 LLINHMKKK
+759 LLINHMQKK

>member
-1 MYVAVWSNAGVK
+1 MWSNAGVK

-42 EVTND
+42 EVTNE
-47 MWKQSPYNKF
+47 MWEQSPYNKF

-66 MSPENTNASLIGVGN
+66 MPPENTNASLIGVGN

-142 WQITDPKYYNNDY
+142 WLIKDPKYYNKDY
-155 FNTSVPSENLDV
+155 FNTLVPSEDLDV
-167 INAGWGAIRVLTDD
+167 INAGWGAIRVLKDD
-181 EIEKLKSFL
+181 EIQQLKSFL
-190 QKEGDKIQ
+190 QKEGEKIQ
-198 TANLYNTLVAKL
+198 TADLYGKLANEL
-210 KSLNLPDL
+210 KSLNLPEL

-223 LKASKCTVFYNK
+223 LKASECKVFYNK
-235 SNPYILKTNC
+235 SNPDILETNC
-245 DSWTGNSGGGY
+245 DSWAGNSGGGY
-256 VQDDT
+256 VQDNT
-261 LYGICSYGADTFDDD
+261 LYGICSYGANTFDDD

-303 QTANPGLSYNT
+303 QAVNPELSYNT
-314 QFNGKL
+314 QLNGNL
-320 QEPIKSTVPDQVVNP
+320 QELINSTSPDQ
-335 EWPYKPNPRPVVPV
+335 
-349 VPGIDVKKVQADMIA
+349 
-364 LYEKKEQ
+364 
-371 EERKKKQEEWKKK
+371 
-384 LIEWEEED
+384 
-392 KNDLLSLSE
+392 
-401 DMEWWDNHL
+401 
-410 GLNDSLETSVEI
+410 
-422 IDEEED
+422 
-428 PVPGSDNENSV
+428 
-439 QEKQTSQ
+439 
-446 AAPEESNLNPTNNQA
+446 
-461 GSEGGNERAA
+461 A
-471 ANSAPGTVASNH
+471 ANSGIERRSYTSFVVPAMDTNSEQGADARE
-483 NQVSDSGLSDAEEY
+483 SDIGDSEGEA
-497 FFEYEEVERISNE
+497 
-510 ISASFD
+510 
-516 EYLQSVQQAKDDLT
+516 YLQASEQIQEDL
-530 EQQEELSKKVEKGV
+530 QKRQEKLSKKVQRDV
-544 RAVRIMDNRR
+544 LAVQGMDNRR
-554 FLGLLDDI
+554 FLAFLNSI

-574 LEDTYQQAKKR
+574 LEDAYQQAKER

-593 LTAMTMAATGIGGM
+593 LTAMTMATTGIGGM

-620 DAEMAMNA
+620 DAEMAMDA

-647 TQIELPGGNDS
+647 TQIELPGGNNS
-658 EMMKMRQSY
+658 EMMKLRQSY
-667 FKLAADLKERKNILG
+667 LKLAADLKERKNILG

-715 LYRAKTGSEADQA
+715 LYRAKMGNEADQE
-728 KLDEAGQVSA
+728 KLDEAEQVSA

-751 AVGGVSGD
+751 VVGGVSGD
-759 LLINHMKKK
+759 LLINHMQKK

>member
-1 MYVAVWSNAGVK
+1 MWSNAGVK

-42 EVTND
+42 EVTNE

-57 VHLKAYFYN
+57 VHLKAHFYN
-66 MSPENTNASLIGVGN
+66 MSPENDNASLISVGN

-96 HCKKDN
+96 HCKKDY
-102 DYVTYRVL
+102 DHVLYRAL
-110 NYKYKDVSGLVELI
+110 NYKGGDPVPVELI
-124 HTAYIHDQEYDKP
+124 YTDYIHGREYDAP

-142 WQITDPKYYNNDY
+142 WLITEPKYYNKDY
-155 FNTSVPSENLDV
+155 FNTLVPSENLDV
-167 INAGWGAIRVLTDD
+167 INAGWGAIRVLKND
-181 EIEKLKSFL
+181 EIKKLKSFL
-190 QKEGDKIQ
+190 QEEGDKIQ
-198 TANLYNTLVAKL
+198 TADLYEKFAKEL
-210 KSLNLPDL
+210 EDLNLSDL

-223 LKASKCTVFYNK
+223 LKASKCKVFYNK

-245 DSWTGNSGGGY
+245 DSWAGNSGGGC

-261 LYGICSYGADTFDDD
+261 LYGILSYGTNTFDDA
-276 SNTDY
+276 SNRDY

-294 LIKEHWPKD
+294 LIKENWPKD
-303 QTANPGLSYNT
+303 QAVNPELSYNT
-314 QFNGKL
+314 QFNSKL
-320 QEPIKSTVPDQVVNP
+320 QEPIKSTGSDQVANP

-349 VPGIDVKKVQADMIA
+349 VPGIDVKKVQADMIE
-364 LYEKKEQ
+364 LKEQ
-371 EERKKKQEEWKKK
+371 
-384 LIEWEEED
+384 IEWEEED
-392 KNDLLSLSE
+392 KKYMLSLSE

-410 GLNDSLETSVEI
+410 GLNDSLETPVDI
-422 IDEEED
+422 IDDEED
-428 PVPGSDNENSV
+428 TVPGSDNENSV
-439 QEKQTSQ
+439 REKQASQ
-446 AAPEESNLNPTNNQA
+446 DATEESNLIPTNNQA
-461 GSEGGNERAA
+461 GSEGGGERVA

-483 NQVSDSGLSDAEEY
+483 NQVSDSDDSDAEEY
-497 FFEYEEVERISNE
+497 IFEYEEAERVSNE
-510 ISASFD
+510 ISASFE
-516 EYLQSVQQAKDDLT
+516 EYLQSVQQAKEDLA

-544 RAVRIMDNRR
+544 RAVRIMDDRR

-574 LEDTYQQAKKR
+574 LEDAYQQAKKR

-620 DAEMAMNA
+620 DAEMAMDA

-647 TQIELPGGNDS
+647 TQIELPGGNNS

-715 LYRAKTGSEADQA
+715 LYRAKMGNEADQA
-728 KLDEAGQVSA
+728 KLDKAEQVSA

-759 LLINHMKKK
+759 LLINHMQKK

>member
-1 MYVAVWSNAGVK
+1 MWSNAGVK

-42 EVTND
+42 EVTNE
-47 MWKQSPYNKF
+47 MWEQSPYNKF

-66 MSPENTNASLIGVGN
+66 MPPENTNASLIGVGN

-142 WQITDPKYYNNDY
+142 WLIKDPKYYNKDY
-155 FNTSVPSENLDV
+155 FNTLVPSEDLDV
-167 INAGWGAIRVLTDD
+167 INAGWGAIRVLKDD
-181 EIEKLKSFL
+181 EIQQLKSFL

-198 TANLYNTLVAKL
+198 TADLYGKLADEL

-218 EDGDQ
+218 ADGDQ
-223 LKASKCTVFYNK
+223 LKASECKVFYNK
-235 SNPYILKTNC
+235 SNPDILKTNC

-294 LIKEHWPKD
+294 LITKHWPKD
-303 QTANPGLSYNT
+303 QAVNPELSYNT
-314 QFNGKL
+314 QLNGNL
-320 QEPIKSTVPDQVVNP
+320 QELINSTS
-335 EWPYKPNPRPVVPV
+335 PN
-349 VPGIDVKKVQADMIA
+349 Q
-364 LYEKKEQ
+364 
-371 EERKKKQEEWKKK
+371 
-384 LIEWEEED
+384 
-392 KNDLLSLSE
+392 
-401 DMEWWDNHL
+401 
-410 GLNDSLETSVEI
+410 
-422 IDEEED
+422 
-428 PVPGSDNENSV
+428 
-439 QEKQTSQ
+439 
-446 AAPEESNLNPTNNQA
+446 
-461 GSEGGNERAA
+461 A
-471 ANSAPGTVASNH
+471 ANSGLGYRSNTVYFTSAMDTNSEQGTNAIGQS
-483 NQVSDSGLSDAEEY
+483 QESDSGDS
-497 FFEYEEVERISNE
+497 EV
-510 ISASFD
+510 A
-516 EYLQSVQQAKDDLT
+516 EYLQANKQIQKDLT
-530 EQQEELSKKVEKGV
+530 EQYEKLSKKVQRDV
-544 RAVRIMDNRR
+544 LAVQEMDDRQV
-554 FLGLLDDI
+554 LALLDKI
-562 VELNT
+562 AELNT

-574 LEDTYQQAKKR
+574 LEDAYQQAKER

-620 DAEMAMNA
+620 DAEMAMDA

-715 LYRAKTGSEADQA
+715 LYRAKMGNEADQA

-751 AVGGVSGD
+751 VVGGVSGD
-759 LLINHMKKK
+759 LLINHMQKK

>member
-1 MYVAVWSNAGVK
+1 
-13 MRGILRVFLVLFMLP
+13 MLP
-28 AMCLAGVGDVDNRF
+28 AMCLAGVGDVDNRYY
-42 EVTND
+42 VTND

-57 VHLKAYFYN
+57 VHLKAHVYN
-66 MSPENTNASLIGVGN
+66 MSPENNNLDLASIGN

-96 HCKKDN
+96 HCKKGG
-102 DYVTYRVL
+102 DYVRYRAL
-110 NYKYKDVSGLVELI
+110 NYKGDSVPVELI
-124 HTAYIHDQEYDKP
+124 YTAYNHDNAYDDL

-142 WQITDPKYYNNDY
+142 WRITDSKYYNNDY

-167 INAGWGAIRVLTDD
+167 INAGWGAIRVLTND
-181 EIEKLKSFL
+181 EIKKLKSFL
-190 QKEGDKIQ
+190 QKEGNKIKA
-198 TANLYNTLVAKL
+198 TDLYNELVAEVKR
-210 KSLNLPDL
+210 LNLKEL
-218 EDGDQ
+218 EDSHN
-223 LKASKCTVFYNK
+223 LKASKCTVFYNE

-245 DSWTGNSGGGY
+245 DSWAGNSGGGY

-261 LYGICSYGADTFDDD
+261 LYGICSYGANTFYDD

-294 LIKEHWPKD
+294 LIKENWPKD
-303 QTANPGLSYNT
+303 QVA
-314 QFNGKL
+314 
-320 QEPIKSTVPDQVVNP
+320 NP
-335 EWPYKPNPRPVVPV
+335 EWPYKPNPRPV

-371 EERKKKQEEWKKK
+371 EERKKKQEEWKKEQ
-384 LIEWEEED
+384 IEWEEED
-392 KNDLLSLSE
+392 KKYKLSLSE
-401 DMEWWDNHL
+401 DTEWWDNHL

-422 IDEEED
+422 IDDEED
-428 PVPGSDNENSV
+428 PFLPGSDNENSV
-439 QEKQTSQ
+439 REDQTSQ
-446 AAPEESNLNPTNNQA
+446 AATKESNLNPTNNQA
-461 GSEGGNERAA
+461 GSEGGGERVA
-471 ANSAPGTVASNH
+471 ANSAPGIVASNH

-497 FFEYEEVERISNE
+497 FFEYEEAERISNE
-510 ISASFD
+510 ISASFE
-516 EYLQSVQQAKDDLT
+516 EYLQSVQQAKEDLT

-574 LEDTYQQAKKR
+574 LEDAYQQAKKR

-593 LTAMTMAATGIGGM
+593 LTAMTMVATGIGGM

-620 DAEMAMNA
+620 DAEMAMDA

-667 FKLAADLKERKNILG
+667 LKLAADLKERKNILG

-715 LYRAKTGSEADQA
+715 LYRAKMGNEADQA

-744 GAALGTG
+744 GAALGSG
-751 AVGGVSGD
+751 VVGGTSGN